1 MDLLS
6 PKAGSTAGEAP
17 VSPAPALLGLTVSRA
32 EVAGDA
38 QLAAA
43 ERWSAGAPATHGRA
57 RRSRYVHAQ
66 SGARCA
72 AVTGTEPLA
81 LASRARRSGTDA
93 DALADG
99 K

>member
-17 VSPAPALLGLTVSRA
+17 VSLAPALLGLTVSRA

-43 ERWSAGAPATHGRA
+43 ERWTAGAPATHGRA
-57 RRSRYVHAQ
+57 RGSRCVHAQ

-93 DALADG
+93 DAHADG